1 MKKSVKSQQILLI
14 AVLCVSSIFLLCSC
28 GQNGAMHDTA
38 GDIVVPENSKQTLSA
53 KGDTSVQED
62 IIDSESGKDFSEMSP
77 GKQETAYVY
86 RTFFLPAMDGASQ
99 PYVGDTMPYY
109 EDGVYYIY
117 YLKDGGDS
125 YNHSIYLATTTDFV
139 TYTEQEHAV
148 IEASDDGSQDN
159 WIGTGS
165 VVKVEGKYY
174 LFYTGH
180 TDSST
185 AEYKE
190 TIMVAE
196 GDNLTSFHKISDW
209 EITPPDELGQKND
222 FRDPQA
228 YYDPT
233 TGMISM
239 TITTSKDQVARI
251 LKYTVSADLQEINY
265 DGIIFSNAVGDFWN
279 LECSDTFKMGDKWY
293 LTYSAQDDTLWYAV
307 ANKQFGPYS
316 EAKRLEGKLFYAAK
330 HVEDGENAYMVGW
343 ARRSE
348 SPTSTRSVSAWGGN
362 LTVQKIVQKENG
374 NLILAPI
381 ENIMGQFQKNCELLL
396 EDVNTTIE
404 ADASCHYIDAFNCYE
419 RFMITGN
426 FTYSENGMFG
436 LCFDYNGETEK
447 YKMISICPSEN
458 MLRLSFHEGKIPIT
472 ESEIALVPDQEYS
485 FTYIQEGSVGVFY
498 INDIAALTVRLYG
511 VSGKPIKLFAQNN
524 MVRFSE
530 LRQYTD

>member
-148 IEASDDGSQDN
+148 IEASDDSSQDN

-251 LKYTVSADLQEINY
+251 LKYTVSADLQ
-265 DGIIFSNAVGDFWN
+265 
-279 LECSDTFKMGDKWY
+279 
-293 LTYSAQDDTLWYAV
+293 
-307 ANKQFGPYS
+307 
-316 EAKRLEGKLFYAAK
+316 
-330 HVEDGENAYMVGW
+330 
-343 ARRSE
+343 
-348 SPTSTRSVSAWGGN
+348 
-362 LTVQKIVQKENG
+362 
-374 NLILAPI
+374 
-381 ENIMGQFQKNCELLL
+381 
-396 EDVNTTIE
+396 
-404 ADASCHYIDAFNCYE
+404 
-419 RFMITGN
+419 
-426 FTYSENGMFG
+426 
-436 LCFDYNGETEK
+436 
-447 YKMISICPSEN
+447 
-458 MLRLSFHEGKIPIT
+458 
-472 ESEIALVPDQEYS
+472 
-485 FTYIQEGSVGVFY
+485 
-498 INDIAALTVRLYG
+498 
-511 VSGKPIKLFAQNN
+511 
-524 MVRFSE
+524 
-530 LRQYTD
+530 